1 MVINKLVILITSTIL
16 FFVVVFSKGSVQ
28 FHRIEAFHS
37 WHAVTFSP
45 LSSRRR
51 RTLISTRHC
60 SFRPRRIV
68 WTDTGTYSSVVRNMI
83 LWNEFGLSFFT
94 RSFEPTGKCLELPET
109 TTITPT
115 TSSNSTNTN
124 RIRSNDTT
132 AVYSNSTAMTSFELR
147 VREAAAAEVEAISIG
162 THYSVQQ
169 HTYEVTTTTTTTT
182 TKISSGYQ
190 RIEEW
195 DEIQRAKAKNGTWE
209 ERVQFD
215 GQKYG
220 NQWNQ
225 NEILRRHLK
234 F

>member
-1 MVINKLVILITSTIL
+1 MEITKLVIRITATII
-16 FFVVVFSKGSVQ
+16 FFVVVVSKGSVQ

-37 WHAVTFSP
+37 WHVVTFSP
-45 LSSRRR
+45 VSTRRR
-51 RTLISTRHC
+51 RSTILPTRHC
-60 SFRPRRIV
+60 MFRPRNLV
-68 WTDTGTYSSVVRNMI
+68 WTDTNTYDSVVRNMI
-83 LWNEFGLSFFT
+83 RWNDFSFLT
-94 RSFEPTGKCLELPET
+94 ELFERTEKRLEQPET
-109 TTITPT
+109 AESPT
-115 TSSNSTNTN
+115 T
-124 RIRSNDTT
+124 
-132 AVYSNSTAMTSFELR
+132 AAYSNSTTMTSFELR

-182 TKISSGYQ
+182 ITSGYQ